1 MFGIS
6 LRLISILGILTVL
19 VIAGLII
26 DYLHKWRR
34 PLRLGLVIAILGIT
48 AGVALTISAVLP
60 GGNLYGPVFTE
71 IQTKQ
76 KIVALTF
83 DDGPYPPYT
92 GQILD
97 ILKEYNVPATFF
109 VVGRNAKKHPE
120 LVRRIVE
127 ERHQVGNHTYN
138 HIDLLKADRAGIITE
153 IEQADREIFLAARVH
168 PHIVRP
174 PHGFRD
180 AVVMQ
185 ICRERG
191 LKVVEWSVLSRDWTN
206 PGIETIVKR
215 TMGKVTNG
223 SVILLH
229 DGDGISQTAS
239 RAQTVE
245 ATRHIIRQLLAQGYQ
260 FVTVDEI
267 IKKYGEK

>member
-6 LRLISILGILTVL
+6 LRLISILGLLTAL
-19 VIAGLII
+19 VMVGLVI
-26 DYLHKWRR
+26 DYLHMWRR
-34 PLRLGLVIAILGIT
+34 PWRVGLIVAILGIA
-48 AGVALTISAVLP
+48 AGVALTVSAVLP
-60 GGNLYGPVFTE
+60 AGNFYGPVFTE
-71 IQTKQ
+71 VRTKH

-97 ILKEYNVPATFF
+97 ILREYNVPATFF
-109 VVGRNAKKHPE
+109 VVGRNTIKHPE

-127 ERHQVGNHTYN
+127 EGHQVGNHTYS
-138 HIDLLKADRAGIITE
+138 HIDLLKADRNGIITE
-153 IEQADREIFLAARVH
+153 IEQADRAIALAAGVH

-185 ICRERG
+185 ICREKG

-206 PGIETIVKR
+206 PGVQTIVQR
-215 TMGKVTNG
+215 TLSKVTTG

-245 ATRHIIRQLLAQGYQ
+245 ATRHIIRELLAQGYQ

-267 IKKYGEK
+267 IKRNGES